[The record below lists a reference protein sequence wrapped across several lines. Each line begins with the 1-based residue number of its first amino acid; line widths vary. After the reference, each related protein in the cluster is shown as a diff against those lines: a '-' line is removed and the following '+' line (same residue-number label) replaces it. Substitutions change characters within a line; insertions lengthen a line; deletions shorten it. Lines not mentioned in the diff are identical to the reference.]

1 MLELRKIY
9 LKDFNPGLVGFIVFG
24 GVDPA
29 SKVVVSNSTFGIVFF
44 KEQDCEA
51 WKKVGATPLS

>member
-1 MLELRKIY
+1 MLELWEIY
-9 LKDFNPGLVGFIVFG
+9 LNDFNPGLVVLIVFG

-29 SKVVVSNSTFGIVFF
+29 SKVAVSNSTFGIVFF

-51 WKKVGATPLS
+51 WKKVGANPLS